1 MKIFVS
7 IQEGEARDT
16 FITPRALKKLQEV
29 GEVTLC
35 SGNCALSADELVEQA
50 FDADVIVCT
59 WGTAVF
65 TKELVERLPNLK
77 VIAYTAGAMAG
88 VVDADI
94 IDSGVQALTGNYMFA
109 KSVAEGCAGYMLC
122 SLRRMERYM
131 HQTRTTGWFT
141 DWENKGLY
149 GKRVGLVGFGEIAK
163 ALVPILQSFHTEIW
177 VNSGHMTEEEAASY
191 GVKRAS
197 REEIFSECDIISLHL
212 ALNEKN
218 LGCIDRRFLSLIKP
232 DALLVNTAR
241 ARVVNEED
249 LIEFLKE
256 KRFSA
261 MLDVHYTEP
270 IPNDHP
276 FLAME
281 NVMLMPHMGGPTVD
295 MREQITMAFA
305 DDLKAFKEGK
315 PMKNLFDVSSLSH
328 MTTIAI

>member
-7 IQEGEARDT
+7 IQENETRET
-16 FITPRALKKLQEV
+16 FITPRALKKLQEA
-29 GEVTLC
+29 GEVTFC
-35 SGNCALSADELVEQA
+35 NGTRALTEDELVEQA
-50 FDADVIVCT
+50 FDADVIVCS
-59 WGTAVF
+59 WGTVKF
-65 TKELVERLPNLK
+65 TQKVLKRLPNLK

-109 KSVAEGCAGYMLC
+109 KSVAEGCVGYILC

-131 HQTRTTGWFT
+131 NQTRATGWFA

-177 VNSGHMTEEEAASY
+177 VNSGHVTEEEAASY
-191 GVKRAS
+191 GVKRAT

-218 LGCIDRRFLSLIKP
+218 LGCIDRKLLSLIKP

-241 ARVVNEED
+241 ARIVDEEALID
-249 LIEFLKE
+249 LLKE

-261 MLDVHYTEP
+261 MLDVHYVEP
-270 IPNDHP
+270 IPQDHP
-276 FLAME
+276 FLTME
-281 NVMLMPHMGGPTVD
+281 HVMLMPHMGGPTID
-295 MREQITMAFA
+295 MREQITMSFA

-315 PMKNLFDVSSLSH
+315 PMKNLFDFGGLSH
-328 MTTIAI
+328 GTTISI

>member
-7 IQEGEARDT
+7 IQENETRET
-16 FITPRALKKLQEV
+16 FITPRALKKLQEA
-29 GEVTLC
+29 GEVTFC
-35 SGNCALSADELVEQA
+35 NGTRALTEDELVEQA
-50 FDADVIVCT
+50 FDADVIVCG
-59 WGTAVF
+59 WGTVKF
-65 TKELVERLPNLK
+65 TQKVLKRLPNLK

-109 KSVAEGCAGYMLC
+109 KSVAEGCAGYILC
-122 SLRRMERYM
+122 SLRRMEHYM
-131 HQTRTTGWFT
+131 NQTRATGWFA

-177 VNSGHMTEEEAASY
+177 VNSGHVTEEEAASY
-191 GVKRAS
+191 GVKCAT

-218 LGCIDRRFLSLIKP
+218 LGCIDRKLLSLIKP

-241 ARVVNEED
+241 ARVVDEEALID
-249 LIEFLKE
+249 LLKE

-261 MLDVHYTEP
+261 MLDVHYVEP
-270 IPNDHP
+270 IPQDHP
-276 FLAME
+276 FLTME
-281 NVMLMPHMGGPTVD
+281 HVMLMPHMGGPTID

-315 PMKNLFDVSSLSH
+315 PMKNLFDVSNLSH
-328 MTTIAI
+328 GTTIAI